1 MIQFNVHVV
10 RIEYHQSLEDTKRN
24 RFLIVLNI
32 LKCLYVIRM
41 VRKTIHVT
49 KEQAKWVEGN
59 ALNLSKYV
67 RKLIDTDMAKWN
79 EITEKVLRPIIDS
92 EQELD
97 ESQYREIQNEHQQL
111 DESDFKEIL

>member
-1 MIQFNVHVV
+1 MILLDVHVV
-10 RIEYHQSLEDTKRN
+10 NRKYLERLEDQ
-24 RFLIVLNI
+24 
-32 LKCLYVIRM
+32 KCLSVILGEVRHLSVKYPKRIRITM

-79 EITEKVLRPIIDS
+79 EITEKVL
-92 EQELD
+92 
-97 ESQYREIQNEHQQL
+97 HQ
-111 DESDFKEIL
+111 SSV